1 MHGKTGLSLRLQ
13 FAYGLVDASGDGE
26 AQLVEP
32 FGEDDVQV
40 VGQLVAVLVTQ
51 VVVGDNAFHDLG
63 DAQAGQF
70 RAHETT
76 TVGLPDIA

>member
-1 MHGKTGLSLRLQ
+1 MHGKTGLALRLQ

-26 AQLVEP
+26 TQLVEP
-32 FGEDDVQV
+32 LRTDDVQV
-40 VGQLVAVLVTQ
+40 VGQLVAVLVVQ
-51 VVVGDNAFHDLG
+51 VVVGDGAFHDLG

-76 TVGLPDIA
+76 TVGLPLTA

>member
-1 MHGKTGLSLRLQ
+1 MRLQ

-32 FGEDDVQV
+32 FGTDDVQV
-40 VGQLVAVLVTQ
+40 VGQLVAVLVVQ

-76 TVGLPDIA
+76 TVGLPLIA

>member
-1 MHGKTGLSLRLQ
+1 MHGKTGLALRLQ
-13 FAYGLVDASGDGE
+13 FARRLVDASGDGE
-26 AQLVEP
+26 AQLVELL
-32 FGEDDVQV
+32 GADDVQV

-76 TVGLPDIA
+76 TIGLPLTA

>member
-1 MHGKTGLSLRLQ
+1 MHGEAGLALRLQ
-13 FAYGLVDASGDGE
+13 FVYGLVDASGDGE

-32 FGEDDVQV
+32 FGADDVQV
-40 VGQLVAVLVTQ
+40 VGQLVAVLVVQ

-76 TVGLPDIA
+76 TIGLPLIA